1 MNKINSIKN
10 YYLIILLICIVSLL
24 SAVYI
29 EYVLN
34 IRPCTLCLYQRVP
47 YIISIF
53 ICFFGYNYYKNLYW
67 LILLIIVFII
77 SSFLSGYHVG
87 IENNIFKE
95 FSGCT
100 GNNLNI
106 TDKLEL
112 LKSLNNSMPNCKNV
126 DFKLMGLSLATINFI
141 ISIVIIFISIK
152 CFINEKNRQNKT

>member
-1 MNKINSIKN
+1 MNKINFIKN

-47 YIISIF
+47 YIILIF

-87 IENNIFKE
+87 IENNIFEE

>member
-53 ICFFGYNYYKNLYW
+53 ICFLGFVSQKKIIWLYF
-67 LILLIIVFII
+67 LTLAFIF
-77 SSFLSGYHVG
+77 SSILSGYHVG
-87 IENNIFKE
+87 IENNIFSE

-100 GNNLNI
+100 NSNINLI
-106 TDKLEL
+106 DKTQIID
-112 LKSLNNSMPNCKNV
+112 SLNKSMPSCKEIN
-126 DFKLMGLSLATINFI
+126 FRIFGLSLATINL
-141 ISIVIIFISIK
+141 FISLFVSLYTIK
-152 CFINEKNRQNKT
+152 LLLNEKNRPN

>member
-1 MNKINSIKN
+1 MSKINSIKN

-67 LILLIIVFII
+67 LILLIMVFII
-77 SSFLSGYHVG
+77 RSFLSGYHVG
-87 IENNIFKE
+87 IENNIF
-95 FSGCT
+95 
-100 GNNLNI
+100 
-106 TDKLEL
+106 
-112 LKSLNNSMPNCKNV
+112 
-126 DFKLMGLSLATINFI
+126 
-141 ISIVIIFISIK
+141 
-152 CFINEKNRQNKT
+152 

>member
-53 ICFFGYNYYKNLYW
+53 ICFFGYNYHKNLYW
-67 LILLIIVFII
+67 LIFLIIIFII
-77 SSFLSGYHVG
+77 SSVLSGYHVG
-87 IENNIFKE
+87 IENNIFEE

-100 GNNLNI
+100 GNNINI
-106 TDKLEL
+106 TNKVEL
-112 LKSLNNSMPNCKNV
+112 LESLNNSMPNCKNV
-126 DFKLMGLSLATINFI
+126 DFKILGLSLATINFI
-141 ISIVIIFISIK
+141 ISVVISSVSIK
-152 CFINEKNRQNKT
+152 YFINEKNR

>member
-1 MNKINSIKN
+1 MQNIYSLKN
-10 YYLIILLICIVSLL
+10 YYLIILITCIASLL

-29 EYVLN
+29 ENILN
-34 IRPCTLCLYQRVP
+34 VKPCTLCLYQRIP

-53 ICFFGYNYYKNLYW
+53 ICFLGYNYHKSLYW
-67 LILLIIVFII
+67 LMLLIIVFII

-106 TDKLEL
+106 TNKLKL
-112 LKSLNNSMPNCKNV
+112 LESLSNAKPNCKEINY
-126 DFKLMGLSLATINFI
+126 KILGLSLATINFI
-141 ISIVIIFISIK
+141 ISIVISSTSIK
-152 CFINEKNRQNKT
+152 YFINEKNK

>member
-10 YYLIILLICIVSLL
+10 YYLIILLTCIVSLL

-53 ICFFGYNYYKNLYW
+53 ICFFGYYYYKNLYW

-77 SSFLSGYHVG
+77 NSFLSGYHVG
-87 IENNIFKE
+87 IENKIFEE

-141 ISIVIIFISIK
+141 ISIVISFISIK
-152 CFINEKNRQNKT
+152 YFINEKNR

>member
-100 GNNLNI
+100 SNNTNI
-106 TDKLEL
+106 INKDEL
-112 LKSLNNSMPNCKNV
+112 LKVLKDSQPNCKDV
-126 DFKLMGLSLATINFI
+126 TFKLMGFSLATFNLLLSI
-141 ISIVIIFISIK
+141 IIVILSIK
-152 CFINEKNRQNKT
+152 TIQNEKNR